1 MYLRERKEEAEGNT
15 WHRQHLDTL
24 CKRQFVLH
32 TLQSFYCKMVGALGS
47 ISLIQHPGVIKE
59 LETAV
64 AHTKLKAGWR
74 RLLKS
79 AYNHWIRKVPLF
91 KLSTE
96 LITQKPDSGQSVRNL
111 YRVLLFC
118 RRDGQ
123 DFFLIPLDNLR
134 LEQSCI

>member
-1 MYLRERKEEAEGNT
+1 
-15 WHRQHLDTL
+15 
-24 CKRQFVLH
+24 
-32 TLQSFYCKMVGALGS
+32 MVRALGN
-47 ISLIQHPGVIKE
+47 ISLIPHPGVIKE

-79 AYNHWIRKVPLF
+79 AYNHWIQKVPLF

-111 YRVLLFC
+111 YLVLLFY
-118 RRDGQ
+118 RQAR
-123 DFFLIPLDNLR
+123 FFLSLYIT
-134 LEQSCI
+134 